1 METEIVYVMA
11 LILEQVSQTGF
22 ALMTEPVKM
31 TIEKCIEMATQVN
44 MDMSHPYIMTCTPFT
59 EPAIVQ

>member
-11 LILEQVSQTGF
+11 LILEQVSQAGF
-22 ALMTEPVKM
+22 VLITEPVKM

-59 EPAIVQ
+59 EEVLTQ